1 MNPVARKDDLT
12 IETFPQETVVY
23 DHRTHKVHCL
33 SLVSTAVWGCC
44 DGETAVGEIPGRL
57 ASHLDLPADEAL
69 TRAALLQLHAADL
82 LEPGTFQPDGR
93 PMPSRRELAK
103 KLHVAAAV
111 MLPLVMTITA
121 PTPAAAQSNNTRP
134 GGPTPKPPRPG
145 RPPRRGK

>member
-12 IETFPQETVVY
+12 IEKFPQETVVY

-33 SLVSTAVWGCC
+33 SLVATGVWACC
-44 DGETAVGEIPGRL
+44 L
-57 ASHLDLPADEAL
+57 APHLDLPADEAL

-93 PMPSRRELAK
+93 PMPSRRELARR
-103 KLHVAAAV
+103 LHVAAAV
-111 MLPLVMTITA
+111 MLPLVMTMTT

-134 GGPTPKPPRPG
+134 PRPPRPG
-145 RPPRRGK
+145 RPPRRGR